1 MGNAQNFNPLDRLIR
16 TLRLRKILPYLPP
29 NAAVCDVGCGDGT
42 ILKHLCESGRIAWGT
57 GLDPCAIPA
66 KGFPCEIIRADIL
79 GARLPPESYQAVLM
93 LAVLEHLEGG
103 KVEETMKEIHRILK
117 PDGLLILT
125 TPTPRSEPLLEFLAF
140 RLHVISEREIRGHR
154 HYYRRAEMAALAQL
168 SGFDILKASNFQAGL
183 NSLYV
188 FRKKGSGANA
198 LEPPAP
204 GSRPA

>member
-1 MGNAQNFNPLDRLIR
+1 
-16 TLRLRKILPYLPP
+16 
-29 NAAVCDVGCGDGT
+29 
-42 ILKHLCESGRIAWGT
+42 
-57 GLDPCAIPA
+57 
-66 KGFPCEIIRADIL
+66 
-79 GARLPPESYQAVLM
+79 M